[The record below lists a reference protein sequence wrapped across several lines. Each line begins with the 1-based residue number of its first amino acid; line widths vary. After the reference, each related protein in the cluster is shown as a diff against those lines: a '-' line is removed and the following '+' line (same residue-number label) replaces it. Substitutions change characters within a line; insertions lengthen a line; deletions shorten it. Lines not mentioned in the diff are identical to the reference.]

1 MGDFLELLVFRL
13 GLQAHALH
21 LHAVQRAVRA
31 AAVTPLPGAP
41 PPVIGILDVAGR
53 VLPVLSIR
61 RRLGLEPGAIEPHMH
76 FLIARMANRDVVLPV
91 EEITGVVRVERGA
104 QADDVVANGFGLVEG
119 VVRLDDGLV
128 LIDDLEK
135 FFSPDE
141 WRQVERALE
150 GART

>member
-1 MGDFLELLVFRL
+1 MGYLLELVVFQL
-13 GLQAHALH
+13 GRQAHALH

-53 VLPVLSIR
+53 ILPVLSIR
-61 RRLGLEPGAIEPHMH
+61 LRLGLGPETIQPHMH
-76 FLIARMANRDVVLPV
+76 FLIARMASRDVVLPV
-91 EEITGVVRVERGA
+91 EAITGVVRVERAETDPIAADGA
-104 QADDVVANGFGLVEG
+104 GLVEG
-119 VVRLDDGLV
+119 VVRMDDGLV

-141 WRQVERALE
+141 WGQVERALE
-150 GART
+150 AART